1 MSTYLKRKE
10 EMAWQTTRKISLKA
24 YLVFSPPSFF
34 SLLLLKAFLNLLC
47 FELCDESERFLCC
60 VPFPDLHHVSWG
72 RLFVCKLHK
81 ESQVCNLFEDFFTAI
96 FIAIAVLQ
104 MCKIPIN
111 FVFVVF
117 WSVGALLFVNFLLL
131 S

>member
-60 VPFPDLHHVSWG
+60 VPFPSYTMSLGGDFLYVSFIKKAKFAISLRIFFPRFPSQSQSYKCVKFQSILYLLVFGQQG
-72 RLFVCKLHK
+72 RCCL
-81 ESQVCNLFEDFFTAI
+81 
-96 FIAIAVLQ
+96 
-104 MCKIPIN
+104 
-111 FVFVVF
+111 
-117 WSVGALLFVNFLLL
+117 
-131 S
+131 

>member
-47 FELCDESERFLCC
+47 FELCDESERFLCS

-81 ESQVCNLFEDFFTAI
+81 ESQVCNLFEDFLPRFSSQSQSYKY
-96 FIAIAVLQ
+96 LS
-104 MCKIPIN
+104 KIPIK
-111 FVFVVF
+111 FAFCHVFLVNR
-117 WSVGALLFVNFLLL
+117 GAV
-131 S
+131 